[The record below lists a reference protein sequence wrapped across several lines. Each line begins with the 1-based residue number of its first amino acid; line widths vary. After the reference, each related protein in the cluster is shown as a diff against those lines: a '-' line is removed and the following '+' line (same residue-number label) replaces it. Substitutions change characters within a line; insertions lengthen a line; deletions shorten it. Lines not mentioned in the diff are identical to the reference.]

1 VSVCDHCVVTP
12 RAVIVGEDCAHL
24 KHVRNNPSFF
34 FCFALRSI
42 DCIFVRV
49 ERTTWKRPCTAAVR
63 PRGTQLQKY
72 MGRVEVGAYQEKAGG
87 PVKAPVPIAA
97 GAEHPPITVSEPHQ
111 SNGVTA
117 GSGAVHADSAT
128 ALKELRNPTCLVGFA
143 NWGFET
149 RQIHAGQEPDPTTGA
164 RAVPIYQT
172 TSYQF
177 RDSAHAQNL
186 FALAEIGNIYTR
198 IMNPTQGV
206 LEARL
211 SSLEGG
217 ITTAVGLPGA
227 LVVSSGQSAE
237 TLAILTL
244 AEAGSHIVASPSLY
258 GGTYNLFH
266 YTLPKMG
273 IEVSFVDDP
282 HDLSQWKSA
291 IRPNTKAFYGEVLAN
306 PRNDVF
312 DIEGVSKVAHEN
324 GIPLIVDNTVPS
336 PYGVRPIE
344 WGADIVVHSLTK
356 FIGGHGTSIGGA
368 IIDGGT
374 FDFGASGRFPNFT
387 EPDPSYHGLAYWPAL
402 GAGSYII
409 KARVQM
415 LRDLGMAVSP
425 FNAWQILQG
434 LETLSLR
441 MDRHWSNTDK
451 VVAFLQKQ
459 GQVESINYAGLPSSP
474 WHERAKK
481 YFGGRGYGSVI
492 AFVLKGG
499 REHGQKFAEALKLH
513 SHVANIGDVRSLVI
527 HPASTTH
534 SQLTEDEQRSAG
546 VNPGLV
552 RLSVGLESIDDILA
566 DLELGFAAIK

>member
-1 VSVCDHCVVTP
+1 MT
-12 RAVIVGEDCAHL
+12 
-24 KHVRNNPSFF
+24 N
-34 FCFALRSI
+34 
-42 DCIFVRV
+42 
-49 ERTTWKRPCTAAVR
+49 
-63 PRGTQLQKY
+63 
-72 MGRVEVGAYQEKAGG
+72 
-87 PVKAPVPIAA
+87 
-97 GAEHPPITVSEPHQ
+97 
-111 SNGVTA
+111 
-117 GSGAVHADSAT
+117 
-128 ALKELRNPTCLVGFA
+128 A

-451 VVAFLQKQ
+451 VVAYLQKQ

-474 WHERAKK
+474 WHDRAKK

-534 SQLTEDEQRSAG
+534 SQLTEEEQRSAG

-566 DLELGFAAIK
+566 DLDLGFAAIN

>member
-1 VSVCDHCVVTP
+1 MTN
-12 RAVIVGEDCAHL
+12 A
-24 KHVRNNPSFF
+24 K
-34 FCFALRSI
+34 
-42 DCIFVRV
+42 
-49 ERTTWKRPCTAAVR
+49 
-63 PRGTQLQKY
+63 
-72 MGRVEVGAYQEKAGG
+72 
-87 PVKAPVPIAA
+87 
-97 GAEHPPITVSEPHQ
+97 
-111 SNGVTA
+111 
-117 GSGAVHADSAT
+117 
-128 ALKELRNPTCLVGFA
+128 
-143 NWGFET
+143 WGFET

-451 VVAFLQKQ
+451 VVAYLQKQ

-474 WHERAKK
+474 WHDRAKK

-534 SQLTEDEQRSAG
+534 SQLTEEEQHSAG

-566 DLELGFAAIK
+566 DLDLGFAAIN